1 MSNQANTSM
10 VAKNGQCGCL
20 GAGNGVENS
29 SLPQMAGPRLKG
41 LDYLFVVSLTKM
53 LGSQWVLLQCMKIF
67 IIILII
73 S

>member
-1 MSNQANTSM
+1 
-10 VAKNGQCGCL
+10 
-20 GAGNGVENS
+20 
-29 SLPQMAGPRLKG
+29 MAGPRLKG

-73 S
+73 SLNIFYHPLEYFGSHFFPLVHILDHPQQKSTLV